1 MLNIFFQQLEKLFSV
16 NIIAIVRELVPIPS
30 LLIHSASLKIA
41 QNHSESLQIASNC
54 FKSLQIASNP
64 LKIAQNRSRAAQNL
78 SKPPKAARNLSTKS
92 NIIATVRGKATNIQH
107 QQLESLESMFL
118 LSLMLGRVQFLTLE
132 RRSAYKDGC

>member
-30 LLIHSASLKIA
+30 LLIRSASLKIA

-78 SKPPKAARNLSTKS
+78 SKSPKAARNRSTKS
-92 NIIATVRGKATNIQH
+92 NIIATVRGKAINIQH
-107 QQLESLESMFL
+107 QHLESSESTFL
-118 LSLMLGRVQFLTLE
+118 HILSTHIYEEEL
-132 RRSAYKDGC
+132 